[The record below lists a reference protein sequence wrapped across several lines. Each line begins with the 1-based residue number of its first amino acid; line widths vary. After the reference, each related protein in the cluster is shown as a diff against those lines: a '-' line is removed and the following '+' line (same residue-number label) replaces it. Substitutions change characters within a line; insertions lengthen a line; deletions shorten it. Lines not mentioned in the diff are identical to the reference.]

1 MPKGITRRSF
11 FTTAAAGAAAM
22 SIAPT
27 IANAE
32 TWKRP
37 IEPLIL
43 DKPLSLEDVPTPAL
57 VLDLDR
63 MESNLKRMTEHSKN
77 TNTGLRP
84 HSKTHKCPII
94 AQKQIELGAV
104 GICCAKVS
112 EAEVM
117 SGAGIKNILITS
129 PVTTRDKISR
139 VIGVAQSTPGL
150 QMVVDNEK
158 TAKDF
163 NDAAKAAGI
172 ELNVLIDLDV
182 GTRRTGIRADDGA
195 VDFAKSVSRLK
206 NLKLDGYQAYAGHVM
221 HIKGHDSRS
230 KMSIASMKRGLD
242 VKKATE
248 KAGIEMPIYTGGGT
262 GTFDID
268 AGTND
273 ITDLQVGSYLFMDVE
288 YRAVGDKDSEVFDF
302 FDPSLY
308 VLVTTISQPSPR
320 GGITVDAGF
329 KSFASENVKP
339 EVADV
344 EGVGYQWF
352 GDEHGMLLTKNA
364 SRKIKLGEK
373 LKLIISHCDPTVNL
387 YDYYYVLQDGKVR
400 ELWPIAARGMSQ

>member
-1 MPKGITRRSF
+1 
-11 FTTAAAGAAAM
+11 M
-22 SIAPT
+22 SIAPS
-27 IANAE
+27 IADAA

-43 DKPLSLEDVPTPAL
+43 DKPLSLEEVPTPAL
-57 VLDLDR
+57 VLDLDH
-63 MESNLKRMTEHSKN
+63 MESNLKRMAEHSKK
-77 TNTGLRP
+77 TGTGLRP

-129 PVTTRDKISR
+129 PVTTRDKIAR
-139 VIGVAQSTPGL
+139 VIGVAQTTSGL

-163 NDAAKAAGI
+163 NAAAKAAGI
-172 ELNVLIDLDV
+172 TLNVLIDLDV
-182 GTRRTGIRADDGA
+182 GTRRTGIRAGDDA
-195 VDFAKSVSRLK
+195 VDLAKSVSRMK
-206 NLKLDGYQAYAGHVM
+206 NLQFDGFQAYAGHVM
-221 HIKGHDSRS
+221 HINGHESRS

-248 KAGIEMPIYTGGGT
+248 KAGIEVGIYTGGGT

-268 AGTND
+268 AGTNE

-288 YRAVGDKDSEVFDF
+288 YRAVGDKDSEIFDYF
-302 FDPSLY
+302 APSLF
-308 VLVTTISQPSPR
+308 VLATTISQPSPR
-320 GGITVDAGF
+320 GGITIDAGF
-329 KSFASENVKP
+329 KSFAAENAKP
-339 EVADV
+339 EVYGI

-352 GDEHGMLLTKNA
+352 GDEHGLLLTKNA
-364 SRKIKLGEK
+364 ERKINLGEKIKL
-373 LKLIISHCDPTVNL
+373 IVSHCDPTVNL
-387 YDYYYVLQDGKVR
+387 YDYYYVLQDGKVS

>member
-27 IANAE
+27 IVNAA

-37 IEPLIL
+37 IEPLML

-57 VLDLDR
+57 VLDLDH
-63 MESNLKRMTEHSKN
+63 MESNLKRMAEHSKN

-94 AQKQIELGAV
+94 AHKQIELGAV

-129 PVTTRDKISR
+129 PVTTRDKIAR
-139 VIGVAQSTPGL
+139 VINVAHSTPGL
-150 QMVVDNEK
+150 QMVVDTER

-163 NDAAKAAGI
+163 NSAAKAAGI
-172 ELNVLIDLDV
+172 DLNVLIDLDV
-182 GTRRTGIRADDGA
+182 GTRRTGIRADEGA
-195 VDFAKSVSRLK
+195 VELAKAVSRMK
-206 NLKLDGYQAYAGHVM
+206 NLSFDGYQAYAGHVM
-221 HIKGHDSRS
+221 HINGHESRS
-230 KMSIASMKRGLD
+230 KMSAASMKRGME
-242 VKKATE
+242 VKQATE
-248 KAGIEMPIYTGGGT
+248 KAGIEVPIYTGGGT

-268 AGTND
+268 AGTNE
-273 ITDLQVGSYLFMDVE
+273 ISDLQVGSYLFMDVE
-288 YRAVGDKDSEVFDF
+288 YRAVGDKDSEIFDY
-302 FDPSLY
+302 FDPSLF
-308 VLVTTISQPSPR
+308 VLVTTISQPRAGNS
-320 GGITVDAGF
+320 ITVDAGF
-329 KSFASENVKP
+329 KSFASENVRP
-339 EVADV
+339 EVSDV
-344 EGVGYQWF
+344 EGVKYNFF
-352 GDEHGMLLTKNA
+352 GDEHGMLLTKDA

-373 LKLIISHCDPTVNL
+373 IKLIISHCDPTVNL